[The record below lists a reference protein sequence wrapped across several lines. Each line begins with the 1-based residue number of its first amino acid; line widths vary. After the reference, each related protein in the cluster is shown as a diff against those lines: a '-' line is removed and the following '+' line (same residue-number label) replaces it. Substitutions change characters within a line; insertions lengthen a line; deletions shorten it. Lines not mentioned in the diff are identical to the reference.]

1 VKFPDL
7 VGQELDK
14 GLAILKHHHGSLNI
28 VINEYTIPDDFHKKA
43 KNFGTKRIVR
53 QKIVPGKSIELV
65 VFNFNERPN
74 SPL

>member
-1 VKFPDL
+1 MAIPDL
-7 VGQELDK
+7 VGQKLDK
-14 GLAILKHHHGSLNI
+14 GLAILKDHHEALKVI
-28 VINEYTIPDDFHKKA
+28 INEYTIPDDFHKKA

>member
-1 VKFPDL
+1 MKFPDL

-43 KNFGTKRIVR
+43 KNFGTKQIGRAHV
-53 QKIVPGKSIELV
+53 
-65 VFNFNERPN
+65 
-74 SPL
+74 